1 MVSVFIG
8 VYLESGWRL
17 LQISTV
23 AEREQFTICL
33 LIFAIPA
40 IACDSPAATG
50 RKFMSVIARRQKS
63 RKAEKQKSRKPGRTG
78 KTEKSSR
85 ASKSSSKLSKKKGAG
100 VEQ

>member
-8 VYLESGWRL
+8 VYLESDWRL
-17 LQISTV
+17 PQISTV

-50 RKFMSVIARRQKS
+50 RKFISVIARR
-63 RKAEKQKSRKPGRTG
+63 QKSRKPGRTG